1 METNRIN
8 IASLIEEAK
17 QTGRLYLSNMG
28 LKEIPPFLLDGDIFM
43 RLSVLNLSGN
53 LLTDVSALAGLSAL
67 TELDLQN
74 NQLTEADIE
83 CLQPLIDR
91 GCKVLY

>member
-53 LLTDVSALAGLSAL
+53 LLTDVSALSGLKDL
-67 TELDLQN
+67 TRLWLN
-74 NQLTEADIE
+74 KNQITESSHK
-83 CLQPLIDR
+83 CLHPLIDR
-91 GCKVLY
+91 GCEVLY